1 MNFFIYTL
9 GCKVNQYESEFIAS
23 LLEKKGFVRKSDFNA
38 DIIII
43 NSCTVTSTGDNK
55 VCKYL
60 RRARRE
66 NPDSV
71 IALTGCMTQA
81 FPDEDYSEADIILG
95 NYSRKQTI
103 EAIESFLINREKI
116 VDIKPHMEKR
126 GESFEEMHIE
136 KYDERTRAF
145 VKIEDGC
152 NRFCSYCIIPYARGR
167 VRSKPL
173 DMIKR
178 EIETL
183 SKNGYKE
190 IVLVGINLSCYG
202 QDLSLT
208 LCDAVECAC
217 SVEGI
222 ERVRLGSLEPEKMDE
237 DVIARLSKQS
247 KLCPQ
252 FHLSLQSG
260 STTVLK
266 RMNRHYT
273 AEEYKKIVNDLRA
286 SFPNCSITTDI
297 MTGFVGET
305 KAEHIESMNF
315 AKKIAFAKVHVFPYS
330 RRKGTVAD
338 EMDGQLDNS
347 LKNKRCIEMIEAT
360 DYSRREF
367 LSLQVGR
374 EEKVLVER
382 MKEDGICT
390 GYTINYTPVKIH
402 GSSDLCG
409 KTVTVKITEVEDDYV
424 LGEIID

>member
-1 MNFFIYTL
+1 MNFYIYTL
-9 GCKVNQYESEFIAS
+9 GCKVNQYESEYMAS
-23 LLEKKGFVRKSDFNA
+23 LLEKKGFERKSDFNA

-71 IALTGCMTQA
+71 IVLTGCMTQA
-81 FPDEDYSEADIILG
+81 FPDEDYPEADIILG
-95 NYSRKQTI
+95 NYSRKQTV
-103 EAIESFLINREKI
+103 EAIESFLINHEKI
-116 VDIKPHMEKR
+116 VDIRPHMEKR
-126 GESFEEMHIE
+126 GESFEEMQIE

-173 DMIKR
+173 DIIKK

-183 SKNGYKE
+183 SNNGYKE

-202 QDLSLT
+202 QDIGLT

-217 SVEGI
+217 NVDGI

-237 DVIARLSKQS
+237 DVISRLSKQP

-273 AEEYKKIVNDLRA
+273 AEEYKEIVNDLRA

-305 KAEHIESMNF
+305 DAEHIESMDF
-315 AKKIAFAKVHVFPYS
+315 AKEIAFAKVHVFPYS

-338 EMDGQLDNS
+338 KMDGQLDNS
-347 LKNKRCIEMIEAT
+347 LKNKRCIEMIDAT
-360 DYSRREF
+360 DHSRRGF
-367 LSLQVGR
+367 LSLQIGR
-374 EEKVLVER
+374 EEKVLVPAICAER
-382 MKEDGICT
+382 Q
-390 GYTINYTPVKIH
+390 
-402 GSSDLCG
+402 LQ
-409 KTVTVKITEVEDDYV
+409 
-424 LGEIID
+424 

>member
-9 GCKVNQYESEFIAS
+9 GCKVNQYESEYMAS
-23 LLEKKGFVRKSDFNA
+23 LLEKKGFQRKSDFNA

-103 EAIESFLINREKI
+103 EAIESFLINHEKI
-116 VDIKPHMEKR
+116 ADIKPHMEKR

-173 DMIKR
+173 DMIKS

-217 SVEGI
+217 NVDGI

-305 KAEHIESMNF
+305 EAEHIESMDF
-315 AKKIAFAKVHVFPYS
+315 AKEIAFAKVHVFPYS

-347 LKNKRCIEMIEAT
+347 LKNKRCIEMIDAT
-360 DYSRREF
+360 DHSRREF
-367 LSLQVGR
+367 LSLQIGR

-382 MKEDGICT
+382 MKGDETCT
-390 GYTINYTPVKIH
+390 GYTMNYTPVKFH
-402 GSSDLCG
+402 GTSDLCG
-409 KTVTVKITEVEDDYV
+409 KTVTVKITGVEGDCV
-424 LGEIID
+424 LGKIIN